1 MEENGVPN
9 PATATAANTLPG
21 VTARLAGI
29 AGEFTIGLLVVRGL
43 TQPVNLGQHFLGHH
57 WCSLDF
63 ATGRTQLGVWGQS
76 VQLVGRLAS
85 RPPGAKE
92 GGRPGGVEGSPPP
105 GGRASRCEPP
115 PPLTIGL
122 APPRRRGELCQLEG
136 YGRAKVLV
144 YGLFAAASGLGASA
158 AAGGGAG
165 GRAGITGG
173 DGSGLH

>member
-1 MEENGVPN
+1 MPN

-115 PPLTIGL
+115 PPPTIGL
-122 APPRRRGELCQLEG
+122 APPRRRGELCQLEAMLLG
-136 YGRAKVLV
+136 TGEPKSWFMDCSPLP
-144 YGLFAAASGLGASA
+144 AA
-158 AAGGGAG
+158 
-165 GRAGITGG
+165 
-173 DGSGLH
+173 